1 MATQARGAASKAKNQ
16 EMAQRMKALGIRRTR
31 GLCPLC
37 YRYVAIP
44 MDRHFWGAL
53 CK

>member
-1 MATQARGAASKAKNQ
+1 MATAARGASTKTKNQ
-16 EMAQRMKALGIRRTR
+16 EMAQRMKALGIKRTT

-37 YRYVAIP
+37 YRMVRIP
-44 MDRHFWGAL
+44 MDRHFTGAI

>member
-1 MATQARGAASKAKNQ
+1 MSSQARGAATKTKNQ
-16 EMAQRMKALGIRRTR
+16 EMAQRMKALGIRRTT

-37 YRYVAIP
+37 YRNVAIP
-44 MDRHFWGAL
+44 MDRHFYGAI